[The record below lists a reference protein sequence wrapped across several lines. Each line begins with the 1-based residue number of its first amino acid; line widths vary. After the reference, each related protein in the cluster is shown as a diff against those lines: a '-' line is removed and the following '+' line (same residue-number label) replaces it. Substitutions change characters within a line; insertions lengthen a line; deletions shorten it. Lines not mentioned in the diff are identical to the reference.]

1 LKRQTDKNDRRV
13 IHLLITPKGEEFL
26 ESHKR
31 NLKKS
36 IIKRLEILEDE
47 DIQKLNDS
55 FEKIQKVFSKLD

>member
-1 LKRQTDKNDRRV
+1 MK
-13 IHLLITPKGEEFL
+13 FL
-26 ESHKR
+26 ESQKR